1 MPALSIP
8 ESNAQDIGFAARR
21 NRDTNNSA
29 ALRTNYAIK
38 RLHIRTARFPTSFS
52 GTDETLWPVVRSKS
66 AYYPVI
72 AGVVASLPHNT
83 RDARMAL
90 YDRAEIA
97 LTAELL
103 QHPEISD
110 EQVAIER
117 LAFEKAILKVEGDAR
132 KKEKARQAQKKQR
145 LFELFLSS
153 FRIFRARQ
161 LFYPVILRR
170 EQAKRASLE
179 GCDPIIDRSSF
190 EARRVAPSTSG

>member
-1 MPALSIP
+1 MNEGPRPSDQFTETALWLRGAFPMPALSIP
-8 ESNAQDIGFAARR
+8 ASNAQDIAFTARS
-21 NRDTNNSA
+21 NRDTSNST

-52 GTDETLWPVVRSKS
+52 ATDETLWPVVRSKS

-103 QHPEISD
+103 GHPEISD

-117 LAFEKAILKVEGDAR
+117 LAFEKAVLKVEGDAR
-132 KKEKARQAQKKQR
+132 KKEKAQQAQKKQR
-145 LFELFLSS
+145 RLVEPLLSF
-153 FRIFRARQ
+153 FRIFKPQ
-161 LFYPVILRR
+161 N
-170 EQAKRASLE
+170 
-179 GCDPIIDRSSF
+179 CRS
-190 EARRVAPSTSG
+190 A

>member
-8 ESNAQDIGFAARR
+8 ASKAQDMAFAARR
-21 NRDTNNSA
+21 NRDASNSA

-38 RLHIRTARFPTSFS
+38 RLHIRTARFPTSFA
-52 GTDETLWPVVRSKS
+52 GVDESLLPVVRSKS

-72 AGVVASLPHNT
+72 AGIVARLPHNT

-103 QHPEISD
+103 GHPDISD

-132 KKEKARQAQKKQR
+132 KKEKARQAQKKPR
-145 LFELFLSS
+145 LLELFLSS
-153 FRIFRARQ
+153 FRTFKA
-161 LFYPVILRR
+161 
-170 EQAKRASLE
+170 
-179 GCDPIIDRSSF
+179 G
-190 EARRVAPSTSG
+190 